1 MAKKIVIV
9 ISCLVLLLC
18 PLALADVVQ
27 TEIDRTI
34 KGNSPSFLY
43 IFQDGGVTDGVA
55 DYKTSAYLYG
65 GDYNPLI
72 VVCTDSYKWKHA
84 VVEMYVTFGR
94 TIKAGTTLTI
104 KAKGWR
110 NHSYSVSNDTM
121 YISPISYMDE
131 FSFYDNCSN
140 LKLYGSEDVQTSNGI
155 YYARTFTGTYQLQ
168 ADADGL
174 WLSYDITLSAARNGG
189 CYLGL
194 SVDSLTC
201 PVDQDSEENAGNKG
215 NGAVDS
221 VMDAINLNTSIY
233 TGALSSLVQAVSYAG
248 TDAVLPIPAIKLPAL
263 GANGVEL
270 ELMPARTYDFAEAF
284 AMAPSQILLLV
295 RSLATAALVWF
306 AVKEVVGFI
315 QYFLTLRGGETS
327 E

>member
-1 MAKKIVIV
+1 MGRKIIALLCVA
-9 ISCLVLLLC
+9 LLLC

-27 TEIDRTI
+27 TEIDRSYNGST
-34 KGNSPSFLY
+34 PSFLY
-43 IFQDGGVTDGVA
+43 IYQDGGVTDGVA
-55 DYKTSAYLYG
+55 DYKTNAYLYG

-72 VVCTDSYKWKHA
+72 VICGDSYKWKHA
-84 VVEMYVTFGR
+84 VVEMYVKFGR

-110 NHSYSVSNDTM
+110 SSSYSVSNDTM
-121 YISPISYMDE
+121 YVSPISYMDE

-140 LKLYGSEDVQTSNGI
+140 LKLYGSEDAQTSNGS
-155 YYARTFTGTYQLQ
+155 YKARTFTGSYQLP

-174 WLSYDITLSAARNGG
+174 WISYDITISAVRNGG

-233 TGALSSLVQAVSYAG
+233 TGALSGLVQAVSYAG

-263 GANGVEL
+263 GADGVEL

-284 AMAPSQILLLV
+284 AMVPSQILLLV
-295 RSLATAALVWF
+295 RSLGSAALVWF

-315 QYFLTLRGGETS
+315 QYFLTLRGGESS